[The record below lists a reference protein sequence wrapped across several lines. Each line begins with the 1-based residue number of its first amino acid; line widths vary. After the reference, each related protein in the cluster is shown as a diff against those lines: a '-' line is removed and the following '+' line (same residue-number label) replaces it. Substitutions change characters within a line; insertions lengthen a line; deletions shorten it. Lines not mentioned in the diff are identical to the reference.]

1 MKLYIRKLNS
11 QQCTNKSISVIMPIF
26 KDFFEDSDVIYVKGK
41 NSGESGE
48 APFTFTRD
56 RQDPRFG
63 GVFKEV
69 LRAEGNGS
77 FKVGDILVVEKAKPN
92 YIVSLITETDSEY
105 ETYNSLLQ
113 SSIHSEIYVDNS
125 EEIDESQNKYSDI
138 FHHNV
143 YGIHI
148 KMQNTALSDDTPHI
162 CIGWSAMGDLS
173 DVNTK
178 EELSAKYDA
187 TWPNTKVRKKG
198 QDIGQVW
205 RFVKEM
211 QIGDY
216 VVFADGDVC
225 HIGQITSNYYFNN
238 SQHVDQDAD
247 YANTRDVKWLKK
259 DILRSEL
266 SEVFHRSL
274 MTAMSVWTLNDYKSA
289 ISDLL
294 NDTYKKDEIVLDDE
308 EMEED
313 IFSGF
318 EPWLRS
324 YNNPDYTGKQKY
336 NGYARALVKLV
347 DFMKDQGIIDDTDL
361 NDKNIEKYQSWLE
374 IYNSSEEAKEFDEKK
389 NSSKGG
395 SAALGKYIMYIEYV
409 NNGPIVE
416 FDYNDTKGVGINKIF
431 YGTPGCG
438 KSYHIDHKI
447 LGKDKATK
455 EYKGEYEK
463 DNIIRTTFYQDYSN
477 TDFVGQILPKV
488 VKSDEGEKDTVE
500 YIFNP
505 GPFTLALIQAISNP
519 TKKVALVIEE
529 INRGNAPAIFGDIFQ
544 LLDRDDNSIS
554 EYGIVN
560 VSLMDYLNGYE
571 FIVNGEKKRYSFVD
585 IKIPGNMDVFAT
597 MNTSDQNVYTLDTA
611 FVRRWEKEKIKN
623 TFAECDFRGDPI
635 PGMSAYSWEEFVNSI
650 NKWIARNIDS
660 LQVNEDKQIGAFF
673 VKKSLLAKNDP
684 EKFAYKVFDY
694 LWSDVAKLD
703 HDIFFNS
710 YNTLEELIEAYKEKG
725 VGVFKSGIFD
735 AKVTITEREEEN
747 DEQ

>member
-1 MKLYIRKLNS
+1 MNIYLRKILKHDITH
-11 QQCTNKSISVIMPIF
+11 QISVTKEILNG
-26 KDFFEDSDVIYVKGK
+26 FFGVFEEKASTQVKGK
-41 NSGESGE
+41 RSGYTGTV
-48 APFTFTRD
+48 TFLLST
-56 RQDPRFG
+56 DPRFG
-63 GVFKEV
+63 GEIKQIINN
-69 LRAEGNGS
+69 EGGMDED
-77 FKVGDILVVEKAKPN
+77 DILLFVKSRNGYVLEIITKA
-92 YIVSLITETDSEY
+92 DSRY
-105 ETYNSLLQ
+105 ETFINIMKEERHL
-113 SSIHSEIYVDNS
+113 IVNIDDENS
-125 EEIDESQNKYSDI
+125 ESEDDVFNHS
-138 FHHNV
+138 V

-148 KMQNTALSDDTPHI
+148 KMKNNALSEEKPHV

-173 DVNTK
+173 DISTRD
-178 EELSAKYDA
+178 ELGAKYDA
-187 TWPNTKVRKKG
+187 TWPGTKARKKG
-198 QDIGQVW
+198 QDLGQVW

-225 HIGQITSNYYFNN
+225 HIGQITSNYYFDNTPRVN
-238 SQHVDQDAD
+238 QDAD
-247 YANTRDVKWLKK
+247 YANARDVKWLKK
-259 DILRSEL
+259 DILKSEL

-294 NDTYKKDEIVLDDE
+294 KDTYKKDDIVLDDE

-313 IFSGF
+313 FFSGF

-324 YNNPDYTGKQKY
+324 YYNPDYTGRQKY

-347 DFMKDQGIIDDTDL
+347 DFMKKQGIIEDSDL
-361 NDKNIEKYQSWLE
+361 NDKNIDKYYSWLE
-374 IYNSSEEAKEFDEKK
+374 IYNASEKAKEFDEKK
-389 NSSKGG
+389 NSNKAG
-395 SAALGKYIMYIEYV
+395 SAALSKYIRYVECV
-409 NNGPIVE
+409 NNGHIVE

-447 LGKDKATK
+447 LGKAKVTK

-488 VKSDEGEKDTVE
+488 VKGGEDEKDTVE

-519 TKKVALVIEE
+519 TQKVALVIEE

-571 FIVNGEKKRYSFVD
+571 FTVNGEKKRYSFTD
-585 IKIPGNMDVFAT
+585 IKIPGNMDIFAT

-623 TFAECDFRGDPI
+623 SFDECDFKGEPV
-635 PGMSAYSWEEFVNSI
+635 PGMSDYTWKEFVESI

-673 VKKSLLAKNDP
+673 VKKSLLTKNDP

-710 YNTLEELIEAYKEKG
+710 YNTLEDLIEAYKEKG
-725 VGVFKSGIFD
+725 VGVFKTGIFD
-735 AKVTITEREEEN
+735 AKVAIIEREEEN